1 MDQLFNLLKGFAP
14 AIATAVAGPLG
25 GAAVSMIAKK
35 FGVEDSVAAVAQAI
49 AGDPKAEEKLREL
62 DLEYAKLHLEN
73 VKGARD
79 MQTAALNQSDVF
91 SKRFIYYFAA
101 FWSVSAVVYIGFI
114 TFATIPAPN
123 IRFADTIIGFL
134 LGTVVATI
142 LNFFYGTSKSS
153 QDKTEKMAEMAKEM
167 R

>member
-101 FWSVSAVVYIGFI
+101 FWSVCAVVYIGFI

-123 IRFADTIIGFL
+123 VLFADTILGFL

-153 QDKTEKMAEMAKEM
+153 QDKTDKMAEMAKEM

>member
-1 MDQLFNLLKGFAP
+1 MDQLLNMLKGFAP
-14 AIATAVAGPLG
+14 TIATAVAGPLG

-49 AGDPKAEEKLREL
+49 AGDPEAGKKLREM
-62 DLEYAKLHLEN
+62 DMEYAKLHLEN

-79 MQTAALNQSDVF
+79 MQAAALGQSDVF

-101 FWSVSAVVYIGFI
+101 FWSVCAVVYIACI
-114 TFATIPAPN
+114 TFATIPKDN
-123 IRFADTIIGFL
+123 VRFADTILGFL

-153 QDKTEKMAEMAKEM
+153 QDKTDKLAEMAKEM

>member
-14 AIATAVAGPLG
+14 ALATAVAGPLG

-49 AGDPKAEEKLREL
+49 AGDPKAAEKLREME
-62 DLEYAKLHLEN
+62 LEYARIHLEN
-73 VKGARD
+73 VKGARE
-79 MQTAALNQSDVF
+79 MQAAALNQSDIF
-91 SKRFIYYFAA
+91 SKRFVYYFAA
-101 FWSVSAVVYIGFI
+101 FWSLCSVAYIGFI
-114 TFATIPAPN
+114 TFANIPAAN
-123 IRFADTIIGFL
+123 VRFADTILGFL

-153 QDKTEKMAEMAKEM
+153 QDKTDKLAEMAKANQ
-167 R
+167 

>member
-14 AIATAVAGPLG
+14 VLATAVAGPLG
-25 GAAVSMIAKK
+25 GAAVSMISKK

-49 AGDPKAEEKLREL
+49 IGDPEAGKKLREMEF
-62 DLEYAKLHLEN
+62 EYAKLHLEN

-79 MQTAALNQSDVF
+79 MQNNALNQSDVF
-91 SKRFIYYFAA
+91 SKRFIYYFAS

-114 TFATIPAPN
+114 TFATIPKDN

-153 QDKTEKMAEMAKEM
+153 QDKTDKLAEMAKANQ
-167 R
+167 

>member
-1 MDQLFNLLKGFAP
+1 MEQLLNLLKGFAP

-114 TFATIPAPN
+114 SFGTSPAPN